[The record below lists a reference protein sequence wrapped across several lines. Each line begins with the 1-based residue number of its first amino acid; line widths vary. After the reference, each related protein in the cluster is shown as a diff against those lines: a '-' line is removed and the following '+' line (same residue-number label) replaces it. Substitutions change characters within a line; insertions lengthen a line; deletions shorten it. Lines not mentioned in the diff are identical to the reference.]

1 MQLSSIFSKISIF
14 IPYYSQGL
22 QPPLSPLVP
31 TPVGGRHVLGVA
43 FVVMVMVKVPS
54 TPGDRLLVTQGSTV
68 STASERV

>member
-1 MQLSSIFSKISIF
+1 MAVELSSIFSKFLYI
-14 IPYYSQGL
+14 YSLLFPGA
-22 QPPLSPLVP
+22 PLSPLVP

-54 TPGDRLLVTQGSTV
+54 TPGDKLLVTQGSSV